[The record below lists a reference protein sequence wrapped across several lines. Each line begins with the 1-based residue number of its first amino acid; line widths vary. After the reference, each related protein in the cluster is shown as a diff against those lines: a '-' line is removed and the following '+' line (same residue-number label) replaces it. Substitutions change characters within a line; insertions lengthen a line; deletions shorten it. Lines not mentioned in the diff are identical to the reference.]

1 MRLLLIVLVLLTA
14 ITQYPLWW
22 GKGGWQR
29 VRELEAK
36 LQAQEETNEALT
48 ARNNALAAEVQDLTA
63 GTDAIEERA
72 RGEMGL
78 VQEDEI
84 FVHLLPG
91 SQTQQPGQSSSSS
104 GKGSRPSAG
113 GASAPAPA
121 PSASR

>member
-22 GKGGWQR
+22 GKGGWMR
-29 VRELEAK
+29 VQELDTR
-36 LQAQEETNEALT
+36 LRAQEDTNEALA

-72 RGEMGL
+72 RTEMGM
-78 VQEDEI
+78 VQEDEV

-91 SQTQQPGQSSSSS
+91 AQSQQPGQSST
-104 GKGSRPSAG
+104 SAG
-113 GASAPAPA
+113 GSSGTVAGAAS
-121 PSASR
+121 SR

>member
-29 VRELEAK
+29 VRELQVRIET
-36 LQAQEETNEALT
+36 QEEINEALT

-72 RGEMGL
+72 RTEMGL
-78 VQEDEI
+78 VQEEEI
-84 FVHLLPG
+84 FVHLP
-91 SQTQQPGQSSSSS
+91 PNN
-104 GKGSRPSAG
+104 
-113 GASAPAPA
+113 
-121 PSASR
+121 

>member
-22 GKGGWQR
+22 GKGGWLR
-29 VRELEAK
+29 VRELETR
-36 LQAQEETNEALT
+36 LQTQEETNEALA

-72 RGEMGL
+72 RAEMGM
-78 VQEDEI
+78 VQEDEV

-91 SQTQQPGQSSSSS
+91 SQSQQPGQSSVSQ
-104 GKGSRPSAG
+104 GGSPGPAAG
-113 GASAPAPA
+113 G
-121 PSASR
+121 PSSR